1 MLITLGLAL
10 LHNWQQWVVLPTL
23 TEPIMNLTIL
33 YSLDYFAELIFLT
46 YQIGSLCRKYLVP
59 AVAYLYVA
67 IEFAWD
73 YLTTTEYTLRV
84 YNTPLTT
91 GLCAT

>member
-1 MLITLGLAL
+1 
-10 LHNWQQWVVLPTL
+10 
-23 TEPIMNLTIL
+23 MNLTIL
-33 YSLDYFAELIFLT
+33 YFLDYLSELIQLVFELGVFT
-46 YQIGSLCRKYLVP
+46 RKYAVP
-59 AVAYLYVA
+59 AAVYVYVA
-67 IEFAWD
+67 AEFAWD